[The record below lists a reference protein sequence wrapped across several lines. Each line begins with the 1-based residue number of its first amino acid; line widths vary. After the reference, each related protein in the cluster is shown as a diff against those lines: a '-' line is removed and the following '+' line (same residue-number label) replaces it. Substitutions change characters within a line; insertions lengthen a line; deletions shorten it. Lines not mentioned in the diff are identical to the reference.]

1 MSNNQVF
8 AHRGASGSHF
18 ENTMGAFRAAV
29 KQGADG
35 IELDV
40 QQTKDGTLV
49 VIHDDR
55 LSRVAGVERQISDIT
70 SEELRHIKVGKT
82 GSRRVF
88 GQPVPNLFDV
98 VSFCIENQ
106 LSLNIEL
113 KETVYGQPA
122 AIEKILHYTEGLADV
137 HISSFDYQ
145 TLQLVKELDTH
156 METALLLKKNSVD
169 WADLTSYEVD
179 AFHFHKRLWKDP
191 YQEHL
196 KSSGK
201 KLRMYGVT
209 GAESFLASAPEIT
222 GWITDYPK
230 RVQKKIK
237 GSR

>member
-1 MSNNQVF
+1 MFNSQVF

-18 ENTMGAFRAAV
+18 ENTMSAFLAAV

-40 QQTKDGTLV
+40 QQTIDGTLV
-49 VIHDDR
+49 VIHDDQ
-55 LSRVAGVERQISDIT
+55 LSRVAGVDRQINEIT
-70 SEELRHIKVGKT
+70 SAELRHIKVGKT
-82 GSRRVF
+82 GSRKFF
-88 GQPVPNLFDV
+88 GQPVPNLFDI
-98 VSFCIENQ
+98 VSFCIDNE

-122 AIEKILHYTEGLADV
+122 VIEKILHYTEGLADV
-137 HISSFDYQ
+137 HISSFDYP
-145 TLQLVKELDTH
+145 TLQLFKEQDAR
-156 METALLLKKNSVD
+156 METALLMKKNSVD
-169 WADLTSYEVD
+169 WANLKSYEVD

-191 YQEHL
+191 YQDYL

-209 GAESFLASAPEIT
+209 GTEPFLASSPEVI